1 VKKILVVDDE
11 AIYALML
18 RRALAEDGF
27 DVKSCGLG
35 AEAVALGKTF
45 HPDLLLCDLHLPED
59 VNGMDVVNA
68 LRADLPALRV
78 VLMSGLVDASVK
90 QKAREANIFRVLE
103 KPATLDEISGVVKA
117 ALV

>member
-35 AEAVALGKTF
+35 AEAVALGQIF
-45 HPDLLLCDLHLPED
+45 QPDLLLCDLNLPD
-59 VNGMDVVNA
+59 GVNGMDVVHA
-68 LRADLPALRV
+68 LRTGRPELRV
-78 VLMSGLVDASVK
+78 VLMSGLVDTAVK